1 MVSVFIAHLSNY
13 ADFTWRS
20 GFLAFFQYY
29 LRVGLRGVMLP
40 PRSRGWRSEAA
51 GPGAPFAPPSTL
63 LPYSLLS
70 LFGSWT
76 LDLKSLVQAVS
87 VD

>member
-29 LRVGLRGVMLP
+29 LRVGLLGVMLP
-40 PRSRGWRSEAA
+40 PCSSGLEERGSWAWC
-51 GPGAPFAPPSTL
+51 PFRSTL
-63 LPYSLLS
+63 NPPALL
-70 LFGSWT
+70 F
-76 LDLKSLVQAVS
+76 VVS
-87 VD
+87 VWLLDTRS